1 MPLDWLTWTTFL
13 QCESIT
19 LIKHAEKVFTLEKVS
34 ECISYT
40 KCPLEVKQGVII
52 DVKDSQFL
60 IELIKFV

>member
-1 MPLDWLTWTTFL
+1 MSLDWLTWTTFL

-19 LIKHAEKVFTLEKVS
+19 LIKHAEKVS